1 MHFQHHVLREGVYMK
16 SFRKNGKEKPII
28 IGDNIKRKRHGF
40 FRFPKN
46 FKFPDLSDNPKVQFM
61 NKFSLLFH
69 GLLACILVF
78 TIECVSRHSVT
89 SAVSFCISSPLTFLY
104 NALLIFATLLIVYL
118 FKHRALVRIVI
129 SIFWMLLGVINGCV
143 LASRVTPFNFADLKL
158 IGDLLS
164 MKNSKYLSAGQ
175 EIAVVILLIALAT
188 FLILFAFK
196 GPKFKGRVHLFRN
209 LGLLVL
215 CVASIPFIT
224 KAAIHSD
231 ILSGYFGNLAQGYK
245 DYGFV
250 YSFSA
255 SVVDTG
261 MSKPANYTEET
272 IDTINDNVTTEPTTV
287 DSSDMPNIIFMQLE
301 TFIDPYELNF
311 LSYSEDPIP
320 NFHKLMENYTTGY
333 LTVPVVGA
341 GTANTE
347 FEVLTGMSCRFFG
360 PGEYPQKT
368 ILKKTDC
375 ESFAGDLR
383 NLGYSSHVVHN
394 NGGNF
399 YSRANAFSMMGFDTF
414 QSKEMLDI
422 TDYTPLG
429 SWPTDDILTPATTE
443 AMDSTEGPDFVYTI
457 TVEAHGDYPTYK
469 VIENPA
475 IGVTC
480 EGKTQEQTYAWEYYI
495 NQIHNVDEFIQS
507 YIEELSK
514 RDEDTLVI
522 MFGDHLPTMGLTES
536 EVATGDL
543 FQTKYFTWNN
553 FGMSKEDQDLTSYQ
567 LVSEYLNRLGIHEG
581 TMTNY
586 HQSKIA
592 AGVKAG
598 TPEYMT
604 DLEAL
609 QYDIL
614 YGKRYAYNGEDKY
627 PATDLE
633 MGVSDVVID
642 RAYFFD
648 GKLHIYGSNF
658 TKWSKVYVNGEKVT
672 TNYESGQCLTIKA
685 SAVQN
690 GDTIT
695 VCQVG
700 SSNTIFR
707 ESNEFTVVDP
717 NYVSDTPGSAE
728 QPDEDDLEADD
739 ESSQN

>member
-1 MHFQHHVLREGVYMK
+1 MKAVFSNIGGSFKSLGNKWSAVKSRIPTPKFVQKIRENERLQKINDWLNRY
-16 SFRKNGKEKPII
+16 SLIEHIP
-28 IGDNIKRKRHGF
+28 
-40 FRFPKN
+40 
-46 FKFPDLSDNPKVQFM
+46 LSLIMCFVM
-61 NKFSLLFH
+61 EWL
-69 GLLACILVF
+69 
-78 TIECVSRHSVT
+78 SRHSFIEAWGFVT
-89 SAVSFCISSPLTFLY
+89 NHTGAYLYNSYLIFVCYSLCYLISRQTFMRMCISAVFVALGITNCII
-104 NALLIFATLLIVYL
+104 LL
-118 FKHRALVRIVI
+118 
-129 SIFWMLLGVINGCV
+129 N
-143 LASRVTPFNFADLKL
+143 RVTPFGFTDISM
-158 IGDLLS
+158 IGDLLTMQNTNYFTS
-164 MKNSKYLSAGQ
+164 Q
-175 EIAVVILLIALAT
+175 Q
-188 FLILFAFK
+188 
-196 GPKFKGRVHLFRN
+196 
-209 LGLLVL
+209 
-215 CVASIPFIT
+215 
-224 KAAIHSD
+224 AAIAIVALLLYALWMVRIFIKGKKLKPRFPYWVKLLFIVGCFASVPVTTSTLQGQGV
-231 ILSGYFGNLAQGYK
+231 LSCYFGNLAQGYL
-245 DYGFV
+245 DYG
-250 YSFSA
+250 YLYGFST
-255 SVVDTG
+255 SIFNRG
-261 MSKPANYTEET
+261 MSEPKNYDQESISAIVDETNQGASTIKEE
-272 IDTINDNVTTEPTTV
+272 DR
-287 DSSDMPNIIFMQLE
+287 PNIVVILLE
-301 TFIDPYELNF
+301 SFFDVSEAKFIET
-311 LSYSEDPIP
+311 SEDPIP
-320 NFHKLMENYTTGY
+320 YVHYLEQNFSTGH

-341 GTANTE
+341 GTCNSE

-443 AMDSTEGPDFVYTI
+443 AMDSTAGPDFVYTI

-700 SSNTIFR
+700 SSNTVFR

-728 QPDEDDLEADD
+728 QPDEDALEADD